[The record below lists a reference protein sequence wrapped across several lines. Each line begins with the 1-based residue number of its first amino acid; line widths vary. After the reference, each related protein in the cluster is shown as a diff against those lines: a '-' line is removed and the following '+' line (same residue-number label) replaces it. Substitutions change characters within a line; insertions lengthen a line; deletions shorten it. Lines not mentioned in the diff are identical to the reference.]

1 MNSEAYDYLICI
13 AIENTE
19 ERIENSPHRFLYL
32 DKSKDISPS
41 QVQLDSFPS
50 TIEFDW
56 CSYDLKSQLVTE
68 ESNNFIRPTLFSSF
82 TEAAQGRT
90 GVSIADCTES
100 VSLYEVIMN
109 VLARISLAEH
119 LHLQH
124 DHTEEQVVR
133 LRHVRGLG
141 VGAPAADR
149 VRAEGN

>member
-1 MNSEAYDYLICI
+1 MHSEAYDYLICI

-19 ERIENSPHRFLYL
+19 ERTENSAHRFLYA
-32 DKSKDISPS
+32 DKSREVSAS

-90 GVSIADCTES
+90 GVSIADCAES
-100 VSLYEVIMN
+100 LSLYEVIMN
-109 VLARISLAEH
+109 VLLRIIVVEH

-124 DHTEEQVVR
+124 DHTEEQVLC
-133 LRHVRGLG
+133 LRHIWRLG
-141 VGAPAADR
+141 VGAPTA
-149 VRAEGN
+149 N